1 MTCAHVLGL
10 IDAGPL
16 ADYPRAHL
24 EAAWAHARVCAT
36 CGPALATAAA
46 LTAQLRALAGPA
58 TPDLSA
64 RVLARIEAAER
75 ERASMP
81 LVDERIADARG
92 WPAWATA
99 FGGLTTAAG
108 MIWSMVESA
117 AAIPGLTPRAGG
129 MLTLLAMP
137 STVTAACAIVYGLGL
152 YLTGLFRPF
161 VSPRA

>member
-1 MTCAHVLGL
+1 MTCTHVLGL
-10 IDAGPL
+10 IDAGPV

-36 CGPALATAAA
+36 CGPAMAMAAA
-46 LTAQLRALAGPA
+46 LTAQLQSLVGPV

-64 RVLARIEAAER
+64 RVMARIEAAEC

-81 LVDERIADARG
+81 AVDERTADARG

-99 FGGLTTAAG
+99 LGGLTTTAG
-108 MIWSMVESA
+108 MMWSMAESA
-117 AAIPGLTPRAGG
+117 APIAGVTPRAGG

-137 STVTAACAIVYGLGL
+137 STVTAACVIVCGLGL
-152 YLTGLFRPF
+152 YLTGLFRPV
-161 VSPRA
+161 VSPGA